1 VKTADEL
8 TAYFADLRQKMEAAG
23 GTRTPLV

>member
-8 TAYFADLRQKMEAAG
+8 TAYFADLRQKMEAQG
-23 GTRTPLV
+23 VGRTPLV